1 MCLWH
6 VDHASVKGY
15 FEIIFSVVVE
25 TNRWRQVGSVI
36 CHVYGKFTKK
46 NMFTTTK
53 YTKAY
58 HGG

>member
-1 MCLWH
+1 

-25 TNRWRQVGSVI
+25 EHRWWQVRSVMRQV
-36 CHVYGKFTKK
+36 YGQFTKK

-53 YTKAY
+53 NTIAY
-58 HGG
+58 HGE